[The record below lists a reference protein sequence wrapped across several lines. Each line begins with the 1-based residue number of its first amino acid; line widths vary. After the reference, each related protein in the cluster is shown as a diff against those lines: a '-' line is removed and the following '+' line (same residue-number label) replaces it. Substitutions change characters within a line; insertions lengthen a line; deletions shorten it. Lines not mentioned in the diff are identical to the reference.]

1 MEDDFTFNIVFHPDD
16 LILFR
21 KKIRQTLFYKL
32 KLKLTQKKKKK
43 THFEQRTTMRKVQFK
58 KRCCKLI
65 YDKYCMS
72 LYG

>member
-1 MEDDFTFNIVFHPDD
+1 
-16 LILFR
+16 
-21 KKIRQTLFYKL
+21 
-32 KLKLTQKKKKK
+32 
-43 THFEQRTTMRKVQFK
+43 MRKVQFK